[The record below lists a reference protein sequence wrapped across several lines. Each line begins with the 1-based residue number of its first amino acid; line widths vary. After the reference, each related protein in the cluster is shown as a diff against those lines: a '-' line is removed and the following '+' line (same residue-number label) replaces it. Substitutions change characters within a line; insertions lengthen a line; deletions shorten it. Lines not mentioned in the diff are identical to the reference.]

1 MFKNEIAALKIE
13 VKGLKAENARLRS
26 LLGARE
32 KRAGRNKTP
41 LAKAILKA
49 FEGKETL
56 MIGEMIKSVSET
68 LSKNVKKATVAP
80 RATEHMDEMDEG
92 REYVS
97 QWGERI
103 LIIRRSKITGR
114 VWFLDSLL
122 LPDEASAAD
131 FDREYKPT
139 GRINKAMS
147 ELWKD
152 KNFMEG

>member
-13 VKGLKAENARLRS
+13 VKGLKTENARLRS

-56 MIGEMIKSVSET
+56 MIGEIIRSVSET

-80 RATEHMDEMDEG
+80 RATEHMDEII
-92 REYVS
+92 S
-97 QWGERI
+97 
-103 LIIRRSKITGR
+103 LINGLIEKGHAY
-114 VWFLDSLL
+114 
-122 LPDEASAAD
+122 PAD
-131 FDREYKPT
+131 
-139 GRINKAMS
+139 N
-147 ELWKD
+147 
-152 KNFMEG
+152 